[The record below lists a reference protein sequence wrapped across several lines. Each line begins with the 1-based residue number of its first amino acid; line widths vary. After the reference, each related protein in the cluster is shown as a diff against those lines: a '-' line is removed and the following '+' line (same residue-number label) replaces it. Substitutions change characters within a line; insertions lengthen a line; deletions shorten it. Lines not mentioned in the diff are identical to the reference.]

1 MATKNSQSNIFK
13 YNRLKF
19 NELYNDALNFIKQT
33 YQNLGQQFTMASP
46 FGQLLQVILHLGRM
60 ILFYIEFSITEMNI
74 KTASLPSSVRG
85 LATLTGHN
93 PSRAIAARGSLRL
106 NVSNNGN
113 SYLGQTILIPNYTTI
128 VNSLNGMTYTIVLPA
143 ENIKM
148 TLNANNYIDVNIV
161 QGSIQYQQGTGTGE
175 ALQSY
180 NFATKKGDGIDN
192 FFVNVYVNGEKWAA
206 YESILDMG
214 FNQKG
219 CIIKTGQSG
228 GIDVFFGNG
237 YNGMI
242 PALGSTIMIEYLITE
257 GRAGNLSAAEVNGG
271 QYWKFKGTGYTI
283 SNESVDL
290 NKALNVQTLT
300 DIIFGSQEESLYL
313 TRMLAPHASRSFV
326 LANQINYDYFLRKL
340 NMFSIIDTIKGFNTY
355 EDNYAQNM
363 YNKASDAY
371 DLAKKNYLTAVNKY
385 GSNSSQTV
393 ELLEIVNNAKIELE
407 YRERILSDQQLDDN
421 TVYLF
426 LIPDIQN
433 RINGGENYFN
443 VSKDVF
449 SLTEDEK
456 LAILDLIEQS
466 GQRIMTIDNIILEPL
481 YPKFAINI
489 SILMWEGYVFDN
501 VYNDIVANVS
511 NYFINNTRRD
521 RIPVSDLVRIIENT
535 SGVDSVSVWFDA
547 DKENIKYYE
556 NNYGIDDYGDLILER
571 YVTDA
576 FGNNIPV
583 KDIYPLVRGGFT
595 SPEGVEYAEGM
606 NKETMS
612 GINVILRGITPQ
624 NYGNVNTANITN
636 K

>member
-74 KTASLPSSVRG
+74 RTASLPGSVKG

-113 SYLGQTILIPNYTTI
+113 SYLGQTVLIPNYTTI

-192 FFVNVYVNGEKWAA
+192 FFVNVYVNGEKWPA

-228 GIDVFFGNG
+228 GIDIFFGNG

-313 TRMLAPHASRSFV
+313 TRMLAPHTSRSFV

-340 NMFSIIDTIKGFNTY
+340 NIFSIIDTIKGFNTY

-385 GSNSSQTV
+385 GSNSSQTK

-443 VSKDVF
+443 VSKEVF

-466 GQRIMTIDNIILEPL
+466 GQRIMTIDNIIIEPL

-556 NNYGIDDYGDLILER
+556 TNYGIDDYGDLILER

-595 SPEGVEYAEGM
+595 SPEGVEYGEGM

-612 GINVILRGITPQ
+612 GINVILRGVTPQ
-624 NYGNVNTANITN
+624 TYGNVNTANITN